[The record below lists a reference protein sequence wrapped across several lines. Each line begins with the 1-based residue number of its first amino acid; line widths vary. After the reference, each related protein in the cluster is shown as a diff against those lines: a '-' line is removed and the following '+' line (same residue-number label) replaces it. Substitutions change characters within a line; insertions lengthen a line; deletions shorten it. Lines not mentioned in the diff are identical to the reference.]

1 MIKNLVLLVGR
12 LVADPELRYTPQ
24 GTPISTFAV
33 AVNRSFRKPDGG
45 WKDDLDGFFDCELWG
60 GGAVTFAEDFKKGAV
75 VQLTGSLRQKKFQT
89 QGDQPRTLSK
99 IEIKVDSVS
108 PVVEAKK
115 ADQETQVQGQPEPEP
130 QPA

>member
-24 GTPISTFAV
+24 GTPVSTFAV
-33 AVNRSFRKPDGG
+33 AVNRSTRKPDVG

-60 GGAVTFAEDFKKGAV
+60 GPAVTLAEEFKKGALL
-75 VQLTGSLRQKKFQT
+75 QLTGSLRQKKFET
-89 QGDQPRTLSK
+89 KGDQPRTLTK
-99 IEIKVDSVS
+99 VEIKVDSIS
-108 PVVEAKK
+108 PVVESKK
-115 ADQETQVQGQPEPEP
+115 AQDVEQPEP

>member
-12 LVADPELRYTPQ
+12 LTADPELRYTPQ
-24 GTPISTFAV
+24 GTPVATFSV

-45 WKDDLDGFFDCELWG
+45 WKDDLDGYFDCELWSG
-60 GGAVTFAEDFKKGAV
+60 PAVTFTEEFQKGSL

-89 QGDQPRTLSK
+89 SGDQPRTLSRV
-99 IEIKVDSVS
+99 EVKVDTIS
-108 PVVEAKK
+108 PVVEAAKDD
-115 ADQETQVQGQPEPEP
+115 AESTVPQEQPEP

>member
-24 GTPISTFAV
+24 GTPLSTFAV
-33 AVNRSFRKPDGG
+33 AVNRSSRKPDGG

-60 GGAVTFAEDFKKGAV
+60 GAAVTFAEDFEKGSV

-89 QGDQPRTLSK
+89 HGDQPRTLSK
-99 IEIKVDSVS
+99 VEIKVESIS

-115 ADQETQVQGQPEPEP
+115 ADQETHVQEQGEP

>member
-24 GTPISTFAV
+24 GTPVSTFAV
-33 AVNRSFRKPDGG
+33 AVNRSSRKPDGG

-60 GGAVTFAEDFKKGAV
+60 GPALTLAEEFKKGAQ
-75 VQLTGSLRQKKFQT
+75 VQLTGSLRQKKFET
-89 QGDQPRTLSK
+89 KGDQPRTLTK
-99 IEIKVDSVS
+99 VELKVDSIA
-108 PVVEAKK
+108 PVVESKK
-115 ADQETQVQGQPEPEP
+115 ADQGSQVQEQPEP

>member
-24 GTPISTFAV
+24 GTPVSEFSV
-33 AVNRSFRKPDGG
+33 AVNRSSRKPDGG

-60 GGAVTFAEDFKKGAV
+60 GAAVTFAEESKKGSL
-75 VQLTGSLRQKKFQT
+75 VQLTGSLRQRSWKT
-89 QGDQPRTLSK
+89 QGDQPRTMSK
-99 IEIKVDSVS
+99 IEIKVDSIS

-115 ADQETQVQGQPEPEP
+115 SEQATQTQEEATP